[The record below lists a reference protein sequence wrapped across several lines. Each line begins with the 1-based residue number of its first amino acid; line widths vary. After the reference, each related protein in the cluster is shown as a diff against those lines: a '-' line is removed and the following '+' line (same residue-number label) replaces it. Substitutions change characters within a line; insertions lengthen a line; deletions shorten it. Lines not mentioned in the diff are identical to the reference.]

1 MLKFAVTGVVLAAAL
16 AAGVQGKKP
25 AEPSVLKTIQQAG
38 VLKIGTTGDYKPF
51 SFKTPDG
58 TLVGADI
65 EMAKDLAATLG
76 VRPEFVP
83 TTWKTLLDDFK
94 AGKFDVALGG
104 ITINP
109 DRAAVGDFS
118 IPNVTDGKRP
128 IVRCADKDKYT
139 SLDAIDVPAT
149 RVVTNPGGTNDK
161 FAHEHFTK
169 AAIAV
174 WPDNKTIFDQLVD
187 NKADVMVTDGV
198 EVDLQSKLHPGVLCS
213 AAVTAPFTHFEDA
226 YLLRKDKD
234 FHAVVDG
241 WMWQAIA
248 TGKWKN
254 TYDAAMQ

>member
-1 MLKFAVTGVVLAAAL
+1 MMKMAVAGVVLAAVL
-16 AAGVQGKKP
+16 ASHGMGKKP
-25 AEPSVLKTIQQAG
+25 ADDSVLAQIQKAG
-38 VLKIGTTGDYKPF
+38 VLRIGTTGDYKPF
-51 SFKTPDG
+51 SYKTADG

-104 ITINP
+104 ITVNP

-118 IPNVTDGKRP
+118 IPNVSDGKRP
-128 IVRCADKDKYT
+128 IVRCADKGKYT
-139 SLDAIDVPAT
+139 SLEAIDVPAT
-149 RVVTNPGGTNDK
+149 RVVTNPGGTNEK
-161 FAHEHFTK
+161 FAKEHFTK
-169 AAIAV
+169 AAVAV
-174 WPDNKTIFDQLVD
+174 WPDNKTIFEQLVT
-187 NKADVMVTDGV
+187 NQADVMVTDGV
-198 EVDLQSKLHPGVLCS
+198 EVDLQSKLHPGVLCPG
-213 AAVTAPFTHFEDA
+213 AVAAPFTHFDDG
-226 YLLRKDKD
+226 YLLRKDKE

-248 TGKWKN
+248 TGKWKR